1 MFFVETI
8 WTFGYDQLKNRSGQV
23 LEIYGTPE
31 LRWRSIYDYLQN
43 ISELLWAEYKRRGKI
58 KGNKHRRTFV
68 YGLLDGFYNKLDS
81 QFTENRSK
89 ELVWTGDPR
98 LQEFYRRRN
107 PRIARSSSR
116 YSRSCQDTYNSGM
129 TQGKNLVIHKGIHGK
144 RSGKVKFLD

>member
-1 MFFVETI
+1 MINSKTEVDRFWRFTGHRKI
-8 WTFGYDQLKNRSGQV
+8 
-23 LEIYGTPE
+23 

-43 ISELLWAEYKRRGKI
+43 ISELLWVEHKRRGKI
-58 KGNKHRRTFV
+58 KGNKHRRTFI

-81 QFTENRSK
+81 QFTE
-89 ELVWTGDPR
+89 TGPKNLSGPETPR

-144 RSGKVKFLD
+144 RRGKVKFLD

>member
-81 QFTENRSK
+81 RFTENQSK
-89 ELVWTGDPR
+89 ELVWTGDSPTPGV
-98 LQEFYRRRN
+98 LPPEE
-107 PRIARSSSR
+107 P
-116 YSRSCQDTYNSGM
+116 QDRTLLIPLFPKLPGH
-129 TQGKNLVIHKGIHGK
+129 L
-144 RSGKVKFLD
+144 